1 MAKGKHKAAAEK
13 RRQVL
18 EEVGSLES
26 LQKQVEELT
35 AENEKLK
42 HQADID
48 HDTHQ
53 AQMAYMFRQIHEIT
67 SPRIQE
73 LEEELLRLKKSLRG
87 AE

>member
-18 EEVGSLES
+18 EEVGSLET
-26 LQKQVEELT
+26 LRKQVEELM
-35 AENEKLK
+35 AENEKLRQ
-42 HQADID
+42 QADID

-53 AQMAYMFRQIHEIT
+53 AQMAYMFRQVHEIT

-73 LEEELLRLKKSLRG
+73 LEEELLRLKKALRG
-87 AE
+87 VE